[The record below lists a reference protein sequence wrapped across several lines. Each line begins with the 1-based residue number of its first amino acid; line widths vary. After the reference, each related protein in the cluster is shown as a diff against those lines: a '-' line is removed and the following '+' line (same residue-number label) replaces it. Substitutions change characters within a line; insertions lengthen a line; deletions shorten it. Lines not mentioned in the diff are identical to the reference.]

1 MRAQALRR
9 AGVDSCMSLHRRI
22 LDMLPVL
29 LVFAAV
35 TAFAT
40 YVIVAYIQHDP
51 FWLQTL
57 AQHGMLPS
65 GGADGSAV
73 QTPSGRETGSRATS

>member
-1 MRAQALRR
+1 
-9 AGVDSCMSLHRRI
+9 MSLHHRI

-40 YVIVAYIQHDP
+40 YVIVAYIQHDL

-57 AQHGMLPS
+57 AQHGVMPS
-65 GGADGSAV
+65 EPSAPVTPPISHAVGHHAAGS
-73 QTPSGRETGSRATS
+73 

>member
-9 AGVDSCMSLHRRI
+9 VGVVSCMSLHRRI

-29 LVFAAV
+29 LVFATVA
-35 TAFAT
+35 AFAT
-40 YVIVAYIQHDP
+40 YVIVAYIERDP

-57 AQHGMLPS
+57 AQHGAL
-65 GGADGSAV
+65 GAHGAAGDAAA
-73 QTPSGRETGSRATS
+73 TPRHAPPPRT